1 MLFHQL
7 SYLFQ
12 LSEKILKQILE
23 YTKTEA
29 WKAPQKLL
37 IYCWASK
44 MQATQFYIA
53 DWRPLFSLASIL
65 FC

>member
-7 SYLFQ
+7 AYLFQ

-29 WKAPQKLL
+29 WKAPQS
-37 IYCWASK
+37 YCWASK
-44 MQATQFYIA
+44 MQETQFYIA